1 MVNRTIY
8 LFLCTL
14 LIVSALAGGAA
25 QAGKAGKKAEAA
37 KPVPIDAA
45 HMVVLTQTA
54 VIALNQANL
63 TGNYTVL
70 RDYASR
76 PFHASNTATDLAAL
90 MQRVRAER
98 LNLLPVLTTD
108 PVIERSDVSLD
119 GRIIRLSGRFPV
131 SPRPITFD
139 LEFLNEDGIWRIYG
153 LSVGAIDPPAP
164 SQESGADDTDR

>member
-1 MVNRTIY
+1 MIRPTFKIAMPWP
-8 LFLCTL
+8 LAAAFALC
-14 LIVSALAGGAA
+14 LAGPLPA
-25 QAGKAGKKAEAA
+25 QQIEESFAVAL
-37 KPVPIDAA
+37 IRDA
-45 HMVVLTQTA
+45 LTA
-54 VIALNQANL
+54 VNQANL

-90 MQRVRAER
+90 MQRVRTER

-108 PVIERSDVSLD
+108 PVIDRSDVSLD
-119 GRIIRLSGRFPV
+119 RRIIRLSGRFPV

-164 SQESGADDTDR
+164 APESGAEDTDR

>member
-1 MVNRTIY
+1 MIRSLVKIAAPWP
-8 LFLCTL
+8 LAAAFALC
-14 LIVSALAGGAA
+14 LAGPAPA
-25 QAGKAGKKAEAA
+25 QQIEESFAVAL
-37 KPVPIDAA
+37 VRDA
-45 HMVVLTQTA
+45 LTA
-54 VIALNQANL
+54 VNQANL

-108 PVIERSDVSLD
+108 PVIERSDVSID

-164 SQESGADDTDR
+164 SQESGAEDTDR